1 MQALIFVMEKSVLG
15 RRQEHTIKILL
26 TFVWDSFYECLLN
39 DMDWNLRYDIT
50 FEALFKSYHLTNAGI
65 FTCCMFRYFQRYQR
79 TQI

>member
-50 FEALFKSYHLTNAGI
+50 FEALFNKLSRNKCGYIYML
-65 FTCCMFRYFQRYQR
+65 YV
-79 TQI
+79 